1 VTLVNL
7 SRNSA
12 LACAVTCLLASPASA
27 GLSAPRPD
35 QPSPGPVTRA
45 YSHIDDVRTNK
56 SGLCRTVS
64 VSGHKEQPIVEERCP
79 AGPNGWPVT
88 MISADARVNVRFG
101 RQAQS
106 GATVEDA
113 LKGGFADPHSTI
125 EWRLSNGKPFAAIH
139 RYYFSG
145 QQALTIHRLN
155 DDMTSCVA
163 AVVSVEHGLDAN
175 AEAVRLADEI
185 VPSFQCASDKMIV
198 VGHIADPG

>member
-1 VTLVNL
+1 MT
-7 SRNSA
+7 
-12 LACAVTCLLASPASA
+12 
-27 GLSAPRPD
+27 
-35 QPSPGPVTRA
+35 
-45 YSHIDDVRTNK
+45 
-56 SGLCRTVS
+56 
-64 VSGHKEQPIVEERCP
+64 
-79 AGPNGWPVT
+79 
-88 MISADARVNVRFG
+88 SADPRGNGRFG

-113 LKGGFADPHSTI
+113 LKGGFAGPHSTI

-145 QQALTIHRLN
+145 QQAPPIHRLI